1 MRRRDFAIGLLL
13 APATQSSWAQHPTK
27 QQRIAIIVTLPVAQ
41 IDDPTIPVYRVFFEE
56 LHRLGDVEGPNLTI
70 ERYSSGVRPASY
82 PDLAREVVAR
92 NPDVIVAFGNPMTQA
107 LRTATGGRR
116 LADDVHEI
124 LKGAKPG
131 DIPIYQPTKFD
142 LVINLKAARA
152 LGLTIPPALL
162 ATADEVIE

>member
-13 APATQSSWAQHPTK
+13 VPATQSSWAQYPTK

-82 PDLAREVVAR
+82 PE
-92 NPDVIVAFGNPMTQA
+92 
-107 LRTATGGRR
+107 
-116 LADDVHEI
+116 
-124 LKGAKPG
+124 
-131 DIPIYQPTKFD
+131 PT
-142 LVINLKAARA
+142 LPLSRAAARPRA
-152 LGLTIPPALL
+152 RRPEIKDRGRPTRSSAGRSIG
-162 ATADEVIE
+162 

>member
-13 APATQSSWAQHPTK
+13 APATQSAWAQHPTK

-92 NPDVIVAFGNPMTQA
+92 NPDVI
-107 LRTATGGRR
+107 LRQS
-116 LADDVHEI
+116 DDA
-124 LKGAKPG
+124 GAPHR
-131 DIPIYQPTKFD
+131 DRHNTDCLYRI
-142 LVINLKAARA
+142 
-152 LGLTIPPALL
+152 
-162 ATADEVIE
+162 